1 MLKVEWAP
9 INVPLERR
17 IQTFTTAVYIF
28 LAYGVCLA
36 SHCYYIF
43 LLIFGNYYL
52 KALLIA
58 YGIWIYFDKEK
69 SENEVRGSG
78 WRWMRDNF
86 FWKHFRDYFPVELVK
101 TEELPPNRNYLLACY
116 PHGVAGI
123 GIFTNMGVDIS
134 KWDELFPKVR
144 PKAGTLAFQFS
155 TPFWR
160 HIVKLWG
167 LISVTRKSL
176 LNNLTTSHDPNDPL
190 NAADGYTASA
200 VAVVVGG
207 AREALDSKPGKYIIT
222 IKERKGFVKLAMQA
236 GAAIVPVFSFGEVD
250 VFDQLDNPPNSFV
263 RNMQLMV
270 KKVTGIAPLIILGR
284 GFFQYNI
291 GMLPQRRR
299 IVQVVGAPIDVPK
312 SDNPKKED
320 VEKYHQKFMDDLNAL
335 FETHKAKY
343 IPESEK
349 IFLVMK

>member
-1 MLKVEWAP
+1 MSKIVWAP
-9 INVPLERR
+9 INVPLRRR
-17 IQTFTTAVYIF
+17 IQTFTTAVYM
-28 LAYGVCLA
+28 
-36 SHCYYIF
+36 
-43 LLIFGNYYL
+43 LLVVFGNYYL

-58 YGIWIYFDKEK
+58 YGIWIYFDREK

-78 WRWMRDNF
+78 LRWMRDNF

-101 TEELPPNRNYLLACY
+101 TEELPPNKNYLLACY
-116 PHGVAGI
+116 PHGVTSI
-123 GIFTNMGVDIS
+123 GGFINIVVDIS

-144 PKAGTLAFQFS
+144 PIGATMAFQFS

-167 LISVTRKSL
+167 LISVTKKSL
-176 LNNLTTSHDPNDPL
+176 LNNLTTSNDPNDPI

-200 VAVVVGG
+200 VAVAVGG
-207 AREALDSKPGKYIIT
+207 AKEALDSKPGKYIIT
-222 IKERKGFVKLAMQA
+222 IKDRKGFIKVAMQT

-263 RNMQLMV
+263 RNMQLLV
-270 KKVTGIAPLIILGR
+270 KKVTGISPLIILGR

-312 SDNPKKED
+312 SDDPKKED

-349 IFLVMK
+349 TFLVMT